1 MKPYGYNITP
11 NASYESLASLTTVN
25 SHLSNSTG
33 VSNASSLQPVM
44 SDFKSNE
51 VFNAS
56 QTKIAPFKAENNSK
70 LQLKDY
76 VFISKD
82 CTRRLGLF
90 IVNENWGH
98 QYGLL
103 YKYLDYIFRCQ
114 AFKGEMIEINDN
126 GKQSLVFHSGLQ
138 RRTDNASLYVL
149 LVPNKKYVAQQW
161 RVSFGNIKN
170 SFMSKEELLTKF
182 SEPFVVRDHLPK
194 RTKFASCLSDLLYDE
209 SFTIEVNWEERLT
222 TNKDRLGKVLGN
234 LAFFGNNTKF
244 LKLGELIDAFDD
256 ALKQTQ
262 RIAELN
268 PRLAVAQGFVDT
280 KHSKYRMELLL
291 PIVIEFPKY
300 ANTFYTFALA
310 IGKSSEKAKK
320 YVVKSVLTM
329 DMAYANARLVGY
341 VDSAWLY
348 PGNYNNGKMNIND
361 FFLQNSMYKSINY
374 TRK

>member
-1 MKPYGYNITP
+1 
-11 NASYESLASLTTVN
+11 
-25 SHLSNSTG
+25 
-33 VSNASSLQPVM
+33 
-44 SDFKSNE
+44 
-51 VFNAS
+51 
-56 QTKIAPFKAENNSK
+56 
-70 LQLKDY
+70 
-76 VFISKD
+76 
-82 CTRRLGLF
+82 
-90 IVNENWGH
+90 
-98 QYGLL
+98 
-103 YKYLDYIFRCQ
+103 
-114 AFKGEMIEINDN
+114 
-126 GKQSLVFHSGLQ
+126 
-138 RRTDNASLYVL
+138 
-149 LVPNKKYVAQQW
+149 
-161 RVSFGNIKN
+161 
-170 SFMSKEELLTKF
+170 
-182 SEPFVVRDHLPK
+182 
-194 RTKFASCLSDLLYDE
+194 
-209 SFTIEVNWEERLT
+209 
-222 TNKDRLGKVLGN
+222 LGN